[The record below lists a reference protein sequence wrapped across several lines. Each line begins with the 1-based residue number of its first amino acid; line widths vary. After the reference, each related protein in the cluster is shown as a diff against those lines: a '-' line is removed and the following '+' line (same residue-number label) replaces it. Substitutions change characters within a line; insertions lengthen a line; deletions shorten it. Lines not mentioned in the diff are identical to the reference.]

1 MSYLD
6 EILVTISAVSAAIGV
21 AVAAFSADREY
32 PLPPEP
38 REIGY
43 GVVEGRMPT
52 MPYPTPGAGTV
63 WNETEEDR

>member
-1 MSYLD
+1 MSPAL
-6 EILVTISAVSAAIGV
+6 ELFITITAAAASVCLAIV
-21 AVAAFSADREY
+21 ALTGGEY

-43 GVVEGRMPT
+43 GVVEGRLPT
-52 MPYPTPGAGTV
+52 MPYPAPGAGTV